1 MRYILRQ
8 YIFLLLLIS
17 CLVLPVSAEQ
27 EIFVIDHADL
37 LTDAEE
43 MTLQETISD
52 LRWIYEMDIV
62 ILTEQSLNGNRPQDH
77 ADDYYDFNGYAEDG
91 LLFLLSMEERDWYIS
106 TCGVAR
112 YALTDYGIQQVGET
126 AVPYLAEGSY
136 FEAFE
141 VFLAALPEYFDAYLA
156 GSSMDG
162 YADYSGDYYHG
173 DQEEILYYEE
183 PFTPSLFVA
192 VLIGLVAAAI
202 SVLVMRLSMNTRKP
216 QKNAT
221 VYMKQHSYALT
232 QHRDLFLY
240 SNVSKV
246 RRQQNNNSSGGG
258 SSVHHSSSGRSHGGG
273 GGKF

>member
-8 YIFLLLLIS
+8 FILLLILIS
-17 CLVLPVSAEQ
+17 CLVLPVSAEE

-37 LTDAEE
+37 LTDTEE
-43 MTLQETISD
+43 MALQETISD

-62 ILTEQSLNGNRPQDH
+62 ILTEQGLNGKRPQDH

-106 TCGVAR
+106 TCGGAR
-112 YALTDYGIQQVGET
+112 YVLTDYGIQQVGE
-126 AVPYLAEGSY
+126 AVVPYLAEGSY

-141 VFLAALPEYFDAYLA
+141 LFLAALPKYFDAYVS
-156 GSSMDG
+156 GSPIDG

-192 VLIGLVAAAI
+192 LLIGVVAAAI

-216 QKNAT
+216 QRNAS

-258 SSVHHSSSGRSHGGG
+258 SSVHRSSSGRSHGGG